1 MGGLIFQN
9 STSCL
14 DNAALYNHL
23 TAVSRDMSRNASE
36 RYMYDGLETELSSA
50 AFVPN
55 LGLKLDALEWGSR
68 GVMVRELNL

>member
-9 STSCL
+9 SKSCL

-36 RYMYDGLETELSSA
+36 RCMYDGLAAKLSST
-50 AFVPN
+50 AFVQN
-55 LGLKLDALEWGSR
+55 LGLMMEAEWGSR
-68 GVMVRELNL
+68 GLMVRELDL